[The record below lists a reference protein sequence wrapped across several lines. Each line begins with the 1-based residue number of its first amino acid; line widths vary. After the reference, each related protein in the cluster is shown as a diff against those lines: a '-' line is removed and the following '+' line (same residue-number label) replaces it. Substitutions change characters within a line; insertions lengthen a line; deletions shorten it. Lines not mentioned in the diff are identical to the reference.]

1 MSASPRSAFRL
12 FAAAL
17 CLAASFSAVAAVDA
31 LATLNDAALF
41 ARVQKDVAGL
51 PRPEL
56 DALAQAVTTCSSVSI
71 GQRQQQFECERGINY
86 WWARYNRGRDLD
98 TYLASVGALFTAFD
112 NNANNPSSEMTSTY
126 RHVADALLTLTRNI
140 NERFQKLDKS

>member
-1 MSASPRSAFRL
+1 MSASPRSASRL
-12 FAAAL
+12 LAAAL
-17 CLAASFSAVAAVDA
+17 CLAASFSAIAAVDA
-31 LATLNDAALF
+31 LATLNDAAVF
-41 ARVQKDVAGL
+41 TRVQKDVAVL
-51 PRPEL
+51 PRAEL

-98 TYLASVGALFTAFD
+98 NYLASLGALFTAFD
-112 NNANNPSSEMTSTY
+112 NNASNPSAEMTAAY
-126 RHVADALLTLTRNI
+126 RHAADSMLSLTRSI